1 MYIKILEGIMQ
12 LNGRQVKNAEVDGVE
27 GDDYPDFSDAFFS
40 YAEFE
45 DGTPLSDEELE
56 QLGDENGEMINQLAQ
71 DKFNDEADYDYDQD
85 R

>member
-1 MYIKILEGIMQ
+1 MKLT
-12 LNGRQVKNAEVDGVE
+12 GRAIKNAEVDGVE

-40 YAEFE
+40 YAEYE

-56 QLGDENGEMINQLAQ
+56 QLGDENGEMINQLAF
-71 DKFNDEADYDYDQD
+71 DKFNDEADYDFDQD

>member
-1 MYIKILEGIMQ
+1 MK
-12 LNGRQVKNAEVDGVE
+12 LNGLTVKNAEVDGVE

-40 YAEFE
+40 YAEYE

-56 QLGDENGEMINQLAQ
+56 QLGDENGEMINQLAF
-71 DKFNDEADYDYDQD
+71 DKFNDEADYDFDQD